1 MRTAPLSL
9 PAATSRTH
17 VKLPKWSEDDK
28 PHEYF
33 QKFEKAMKRNSVD
46 QTEWGHVL
54 PIYLTGR
61 AQTTYSQVPEETLD
75 DYEAL
80 KHTMLETL
88 GDTPAS
94 ADREWW
100 TLSRRSGE
108 TAGEYRMRIQA
119 LGTRRM
125 HGLETK
131 EEIKEMMVLSH
142 FMSTL
147 PPDCYTCVSTQQPKT
162 SLQAAKFVQDFEE
175 VQTFSR
181 RNQSWKAGKGSHDT
195 GYKREQSYGNSG
207 SGSSSGSSGIV
218 SNSSSS
224 VSTHDSSSQ
233 GNTSKNQASGGVVVG
248 LIRKAR
254 ESHLLWMWRDGSY

>member
-1 MRTAPLSL
+1 M
-9 PAATSRTH
+9 
-17 VKLPKWSEDDK
+17 VPKWSEEDK

-33 QKFEKAMKRNSVD
+33 QKFEKAMKHNSVD
-46 QTEWGHVL
+46 KTKWGHVL

-61 AQTTYSQVPEETLD
+61 AQTAYSQVPEETID

-100 TLSRRSGE
+100 TLSRWSGE

-131 EEIKEMMVLSH
+131 EEIKEMMVLSR

-147 PPDCYTCVSTQQPKT
+147 PPDCYT
-162 SLQAAKFVQDFEE
+162 
-175 VQTFSR
+175 
-181 RNQSWKAGKGSHDT
+181 
-195 GYKREQSYGNSG
+195 
-207 SGSSSGSSGIV
+207 
-218 SNSSSS
+218 
-224 VSTHDSSSQ
+224 
-233 GNTSKNQASGGVVVG
+233 
-248 LIRKAR
+248 
-254 ESHLLWMWRDGSY
+254 